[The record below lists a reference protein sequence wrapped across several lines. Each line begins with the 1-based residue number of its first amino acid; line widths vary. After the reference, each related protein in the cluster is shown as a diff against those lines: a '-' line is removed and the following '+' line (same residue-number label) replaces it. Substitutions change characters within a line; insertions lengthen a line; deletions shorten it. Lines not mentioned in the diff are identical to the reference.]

1 MTWFLA
7 IATALMLA
15 AIQFWVVAHHP
26 EPAPDEPDA
35 ELKTRYAELVNPR
48 ALGLAVPLVA
58 LGLFLGGSALWQVPV
73 MLLLVFSALEWAL
86 DFCAGCWAYG
96 AWYRAFPP
104 KMG

>member
-1 MTWFLA
+1 MALTLSKEALKESLTADKAGAALTTIQDARVFKQMGTLLM
-7 IATALMLA
+7 IAGA
-15 AIQFWVVAHHP
+15 
-26 EPAPDEPDA
+26 
-35 ELKTRYAELVNPR
+35 
-48 ALGLAVPLVA
+48 VA

>member
-1 MTWFLA
+1 M
-7 IATALMLA
+7 
-15 AIQFWVVAHHP
+15 
-26 EPAPDEPDA
+26 
-35 ELKTRYAELVNPR
+35 
-48 ALGLAVPLVA
+48 A